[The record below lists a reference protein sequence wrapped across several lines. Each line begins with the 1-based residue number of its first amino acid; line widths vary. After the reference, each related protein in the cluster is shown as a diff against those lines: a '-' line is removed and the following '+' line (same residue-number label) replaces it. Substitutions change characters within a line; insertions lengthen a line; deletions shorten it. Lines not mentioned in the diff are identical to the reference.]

1 MIFTKITLFFA
12 NWISFIFSSLVPVKK
27 NLIIFTGTSIS
38 TYNENSRYLYEY
50 LVKNQKLS
58 PIWMTNSVTV
68 YNYLDNKKYPVIWH
82 KSFQG
87 LWHYARAGVVIA
99 TGMSYPSLL
108 KFVGNKTIKIWVG
121 HGTGVKGTN
130 STDGGPFGS
139 SFELVKK
146 MHMFDYVNF
155 TAKHVSLYQGKL
167 QYLLPKYKIIVLGH
181 PRCDNLLDKNY
192 TDKAHT
198 KKSILKRFNYEI
210 HGNEKFILYSPTWRP
225 KQNSFTFPLSKIDNF
240 NFLEFDS
247 WLNENDIYFLI
258 SVHPSELGNLK
269 DFSNCNNIRYLPQDP
284 LIDITQLLPEI
295 DLLITDYSSISA
307 DYMLMNRPV
316 IYVMPDYD
324 YYFNENGLLEDIR
337 LSLPGIEVK
346 NMFELKSSIIR
357 SLKDPHK
364 MQSERKGY
372 LKKYYDIDNPN
383 SCEKISIFIES
394 LIS

>member
-1 MIFTKITLFFA
+1 MLKKIIYFIA
-12 NWISFIFSSLVPVKK
+12 NWISFFISSLIPVKK
-27 NLIIFTGTSIS
+27 DLVIFTGTSIS

-50 LVKNQKLS
+50 LVKNQELS
-58 PIWMTNSVTV
+58 PVWMTNSTIV
-68 YNYLDNKKYPVIWH
+68 YNYLDNKKYPVVWH
-82 KSFQG
+82 KSFLG
-87 LWHYARAGVVIA
+87 LWHYMRAGVVIA

-108 KFVGNKTIKIWVG
+108 KFVGNKTVKIWIG
-121 HGTGVKGTN
+121 HGVGVKGTN
-130 STDGGPFGS
+130 SADSGPFKS
-139 SFELVKK
+139 SLQLVKK

-155 TAKHVSLYQGKL
+155 TSKHVSLYQGKL
-167 QYLLPKYKIIVLGH
+167 QYLLPKHKIIVLGY
-181 PRCDNLLDKNY
+181 PRCDNLLDKRH

-258 SVHPSELGNLK
+258 SVHPSEFGNLK
-269 DFSNCNNIRYLPQDP
+269 DFSNCNNIRYLPQDH

-357 SLKDPHK
+357 SLKNPGE
-364 MQSERKGY
+364 MQSSRNIY
-372 LKKYYDIDNPN
+372 LEKYYDTSNLS
-383 SCEKISIFIES
+383 SCDKFLTFIEN
-394 LIS
+394 LTI